1 MAHFAKVIDGEVQTV
16 IVAEQD
22 FIDTLPDKDK
32 WIQTSYNTHNGKH
45 YAPNSYDE
53 DDIPPLRGNYA
64 GGVGMMYNVEKDY
77 FYHPRP
83 TDREGAVCNSWVFK
97 EEDFAWHPPTDKPD
111 DGKHYIWRESDT
123 SWQLAGNQI
132 IPWTD

>member
-53 DDIPPLRGNYA
+53 DDKPPLRGNYA

-77 FYHPRP
+77 FLDSLLQEHSLEL
-83 TDREGAVCNSWVFK
+83 TLVVCL
-97 EEDFAWHPPTDKPD
+97 
-111 DGKHYIWRESDT
+111 
-123 SWQLAGNQI
+123 LACK
-132 IPWTD
+132 